1 MRLLETM
8 SLAVIQTRAKL
19 GIKAP
24 EVQVEVHLSNGLPA
38 LNIVGLPE
46 TAVRESKDRVRSA
59 IINAGFDFPAR
70 RITINLAPADLPKE
84 GGRFDLAIAL
94 GILIASRQLP
104 PDCLTGYECLGELSL
119 SGELRAVPGIL
130 PAIIEATEAGR
141 KILVATASLKE
152 ATMCSQAEVYGA
164 GSLLVVTAHLTGQKT
179 ISPASPQIDHHQPSA
194 VTQNLSSVRGH
205 FQARRALEITATGG
219 HGLLMSGPPGT
230 GKTMLARCLPG
241 ILPDL
246 SEHEALEVA
255 SIHSLCGHNLPP
267 WKQPPW
273 RSPHHSASS
282 VALTGGGTHP
292 RPGEIS
298 LAHRGVL
305 FLDELPEFDR
315 KSLEILRQPLE
326 SGEIHI
332 SRARYQMTFP
342 ARFQLIAAMNP
353 CPCGFLGD
361 KLKHCQ
367 CTPDQVQRYRRKLS
381 GPLLDRIDMQIEVG
395 RLPTNTLLDTSLQP
409 SECSEEVRE
418 RVQKNQKKAL
428 QRQKCLNAELPGEQV
443 MGSHFMAREEKK
455 FLETVTD
462 KLQLS
467 GRGLQRLLRVART
480 IADIDDSDLVS
491 KKHLMEAISFRQM
504 SSV

>member
-1 MRLLETM
+1 M
-8 SLAVIQTRAKL
+8 SLAVIHTRARL
-19 GIKAP
+19 GITAP
-24 EVQVEVHLSNGLPA
+24 EVLAEVHLSNGLPA
-38 LNIVGLPE
+38 LNIVGMPE

-59 IINAGFDFPAR
+59 IINAGFEFPAR

-84 GGRFDLAIAL
+84 GGRFDLAIAF

-104 PDCLTGYECLGELSL
+104 PDCLDGYECMGELSL
-119 SGELRAVPGIL
+119 SGEIRDVPGIL
-130 PAIIEATEAGR
+130 PAVIAASEAGR
-141 KILVATASLKE
+141 KVLIPSLSLQE
-152 ATMCSQAEVYGA
+152 AVMCSKAEAYGA
-164 GSLLVVTAHLTGQKT
+164 GSLLAATAHLTGNQAIEPG
-179 ISPASPQIDHHQPSA
+179 ISGSPPVLPACPPQDLA
-194 VTQNLSSVRGH
+194 SVRGH
-205 FQARRALEITATGG
+205 FQARRALEIAATGG

-241 ILPDL
+241 ILPCL
-246 SEHEALEVA
+246 REQEALEVA
-255 SIHSLCGHNLPP
+255 SIHSLCGHSIPL

-273 RSPHHSASS
+273 RAPHHSASS
-282 VALTGGGTHP
+282 VALTGGGSHP

-332 SRARYQMTFP
+332 SRARYQMVFP

-361 KLKHCQ
+361 KQKSCK

-395 RLPTNTLLDTSLQP
+395 RLPTSTLLDTDHQP
-409 SECSEEVRE
+409 SESSEAVRK
-418 RVQKNQKKAL
+418 RVSYTREKVL
-428 QRQKCLNAELPGEQV
+428 SRQGCLNAELPGNQLLNRSSL
-443 MGSHFMAREEKK
+443 GSDEKQ
-455 FLETVTD
+455 FLETVST

-467 GRGLQRLLRVART
+467 GRGLQRLLRVSRT
-480 IADIDDSDLVS
+480 IADIDQQVRIQ
-491 KKHLMEAISFRQM
+491 KNHLMEAVSFRQIH
-504 SSV
+504 SA